1 MNCESDVLG
10 KEKIMNRTKLNF
22 IVDTIAFILFTFLFT
37 TGMLIYFVLP
47 PQSGHLKT
55 VLAMTRHQ
63 WGEIHFYI
71 AFTLV
76 LVLVAHFALHWKWV
90 VCVIKGHSKEKSNI
104 RLFVG
109 AIILVILLVISLA
122 ILLSPIKS
130 S

>member
-1 MNCESDVLG
+1 MFLR

-22 IVDTIAFILFTFLFT
+22 IVDTIAFILFTFLLT
-37 TGMLIYFVLP
+37 TGILIHFVLP

-76 LVLVAHFALHWKWV
+76 LALVAHFALHWSWI
-90 VCVIKGHSKEKSNI
+90 VCVIKGRSKEKSNI
-104 RLFVG
+104 RFLVG
-109 AIILVILLVISLA
+109 ATIVVILLIISLA
-122 ILLSPIKS
+122 ILFSPIKYS
-130 S
+130 